1 MAHYYN
7 LFYGQIRWIKH
18 KWHNTCTQMN
28 KNEQRNMN
36 MKSLLNW
43 NENELQSLLDMDMD
57 IGTSL
62 VDKRLILSNFHYL
75 NEQ

>member
-1 MAHYYN
+1 
-7 LFYGQIRWIKH
+7 
-18 KWHNTCTQMN
+18 MN